1 MNSVEVT
8 NLTKDETQVSN
19 NITALDN
26 VSLSIG
32 EGIIFGL
39 LGPNGA
45 GKSIFNESYNWLNP
59 DKGKI
64 LLKGDDIEE
73 LNLKYR
79 LLLVMYRKKLLIS
92 RIISISE
99 P

>member
-8 NLTKDETQVSN
+8 NLTKIFKTQVSN

-45 GKSIFNESYNWLNP
+45 GKSTLMNCIIGYLNP

-64 LLKGDDIEE
+64 LLKGDDTSE

-79 LLLVMYRKKLLIS
+79 LHIG
-92 RIISISE
+92 
-99 P
+99 